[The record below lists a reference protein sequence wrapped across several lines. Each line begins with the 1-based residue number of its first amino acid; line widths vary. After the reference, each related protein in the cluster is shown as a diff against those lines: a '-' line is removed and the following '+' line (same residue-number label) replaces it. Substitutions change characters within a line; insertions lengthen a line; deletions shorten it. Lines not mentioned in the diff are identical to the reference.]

1 LINDGKITIKVSMIK
16 HFCDDWVR
24 EWCDA
29 NGWTDLF
36 MERSNNYWAF
46 PPGAVMP
53 EPIPSKTLRLIKS
66 QKGLCPEERIWLTSA
81 MLISLI
87 AIVSSYFWANPM
99 PLVFAFACA
108 AVTAG
113 QLEIEEI

>member
-1 LINDGKITIKVSMIK
+1 MIK

-36 MERSNNYWAF
+36 MERSNHYWAF

-66 QKGLCPEERIWLTSA
+66 QK
-81 MLISLI
+81 
-87 AIVSSYFWANPM
+87 
-99 PLVFAFACA
+99 
-108 AVTAG
+108 
-113 QLEIEEI
+113 